1 MYLERTIKSTFMRF
15 LLAAFIMASAFSAC
29 QSNEQTAS
37 ADDTKKDTMVAT
49 TTTPPAN
56 NSLTAA
62 EQADGWQLLFDG
74 TSKKSWHVF
83 KSLSDGAAW
92 KVVDG
97 TLHLDPAQ
105 RKDDKTVGGGDIVT
119 DEEYDNFHLKVE
131 WKLDSAG
138 NSGIMFYV
146 KEDPKIEKPYHT
158 GPEMQ
163 VLDNAGHKDGKII
176 KHHAGDLYDL
186 ISSSPETVKP
196 VGEWN
201 EAEIIA
207 KDSTLEFYLNGA
219 KVVSTKMWDDNW
231 RKMIAGS
238 KFKEWST
245 FGTFKSGRI
254 ALQDHGDPVW
264 YRNIKIKRLK

>member
-1 MYLERTIKSTFMRF
+1 MRV
-15 LLAAFIMASAFSAC
+15 LLAAFFLASAFSAC
-29 QSNEQTAS
+29 QSNEPSSSTGE
-37 ADDTKKDTMVAT
+37 DTKKDTMAAT
-49 TTTPPAN
+49 PITPPEN
-56 NSLTAA
+56 NSLTVA

-74 TSKKSWHVF
+74 TSKKNWHVF
-83 KSLSDGAAW
+83 KNQSDGAAW

-105 RKDDKTVGGGDIVT
+105 KKEDKTVGGGDMVT

-131 WKLDSAG
+131 WKLDSGG

-146 KEDPKIEKPYHT
+146 KEDPEIEKTYHT

-163 VLDNAGHKDGKII
+163 VLDNAAHPDAKIR
-176 KHHAGDLYDL
+176 KHRAGDLYDL

-196 VGEWN
+196 AGQWN
-201 EAEIIA
+201 LAEIIA
-207 KDSTLEFYLNGA
+207 KDSTLEFYLNGS
-219 KVVSTKMWDDNW
+219 KVLATKMWDDNW

-238 KFKEWST
+238 KFKQWPT
-245 FGTFKSGRI
+245 FGTFTAGRI

-264 YRNIKIKRLK
+264 FRNIKIKRLK